1 MPEAEKLVR
10 AYYDAFNA
18 GDFAAMLA
26 LLTDDVVHGI
36 NQGGRETGRDA
47 FARFMAGMDDSYQ
60 ERLADLV
67 VLTEPSGTRAA
78 AEFVVHGTYRRTAA
92 GLPEASGQ
100 AYVLPAGAFFTL
112 RDGRVARIDNFYNLQ
127 DWLRQIQGP
136 ATA

>member
-1 MPEAEKLVR
+1 MTEAEKLVR
-10 AYYDAFNA
+10 AYYAAFNA

-26 LLTDDVVHGI
+26 LLTDDVAHGI

-67 VLTEPSGTRAA
+67 VLTEPTGTRAA

-92 GLPEASGQ
+92 GLPAATGQ
-100 AYVLPAGAFFTL
+100 TYILPAGAFFTL
-112 RDGRVARIDNFYNLQ
+112 HEGRVARIDNFYNLE
-127 DWLRQIQGP
+127 DWLRQIQGTEP
-136 ATA
+136 S